1 MGKRWAKR
9 WTTSGKDHRRN
20 KVHALRVIPSAQNDP
35 LEWILPPS
43 KSHLI
48 RALLLA
54 GQSPLPV
61 DLEQVKNAGEDAR
74 AMRRCLQQLGVEI
87 EDFDQEGQIIS
98 QTNPV
103 NFEHHPQSTKW
114 RVHGV
119 GSGGFSR
126 PASVLNAANS
136 GTTLRLLGTHAGL
149 IGGPVMLD
157 GDLSLRRRSSDELWA
172 SIEQSGVTL
181 SVGMGQ
187 ERLPALLDGP
197 MQQESLSK
205 GIDLDISRSSQPLS
219 SWILASPSLPCPTKI
234 NLIGEAVS
242 SRHSALSLS
251 LLEMFGGS
259 AKRMDGHIEL
269 TPQNLNPPESF
280 KVPGDASMAA
290 FALLMCACSKRQVVL
305 SGWPEK
311 EDAIG
316 HEVLHSNAQELGIN
330 WSEQILTY
338 DVGQKKVDLDLSN
351 ANDLLP
357 PLAALLAI
365 GGGGVLR
372 GAAHAAFKESNRLT
386 KTCELLAQF
395 GLNVTI
401 EHDGLSIEGNQHI
414 VQPTTAIETFGDHRL
429 FMTAV
434 VLASTCGGDVVGQ
447 SLHLVADEGFL
458 ERLQN
463 GGVQIETIALDST
476 KD

>member
-316 HEVLHSNAQELGIN
+316 HEVLHSNAQELGFN

-338 DVGQKKVDLDLSN
+338 GVGQKKVDLDLSN

>member
-269 TPQNLNPPESF
+269 TPQNLNPPGSF

-316 HEVLHSNAQELGIN
+316 HEVLHSNAQELGID
-330 WSEQILTY
+330 WSKQILTY
-338 DVGQKKVDLDLSN
+338 GTGQKKVDLDLSN

>member
-234 NLIGEAVS
+234 NLIGKAVS

-280 KVPGDASMAA
+280 KVPDDASMAA

-316 HEVLHSNAQELGIN
+316 HEVLHSNAQELGID
-330 WSEQILTY
+330 WSKQILTY
-338 DVGQKKVDLDLSN
+338 GTGQKKVDLDLSN

-386 KTCELLAQF
+386 KTCELLAKF

-463 GGVQIETIALDST
+463 GGVQIERIALDST